1 METYI
6 SVYTVLRVYFIFSV
20 ICSANFELPWVC
32 VGCGRCVRV
41 LVLMSF
47 FFIVIITHG
56 AGVVWGRPPIVTSNQ
71 VPLRLAL
78 GISDRFVAYRMEV
91 PVVPVHKCATVLTN
105 AKHHQTSNN
114 KAKQSKTKLSVR
126 TMERFQQFMRG
137 MPGGMGGGGGASG
150 NNDHHP
156 LPDCA
161 EKVHVSSLALLKM
174 LKHGR
179 AGVPM
184 EVMGLMLGQFV
195 DDYTINCVDVFA
207 MPQSGTS
214 VSVEAVDPVFQM
226 AMLEMLKQ
234 TGRPEMVVGWYHSHP
249 GFGCWLSSTDI
260 NTQSSFE
267 QLNPRAVALVVDPVQ
282 SVRGKVVID
291 CFRLINPQLMMLG
304 QEPRQTTSNIGHLQK
319 PSIQAL
325 IHGLNRHY
333 YSIVIDYRK
342 NELEEQMLT
351 NLGKRNWVTSLLVT
365 PYAAH
370 GEATQQIVSKMVTL
384 SSQYQERIQNEM
396 NKTSQQIL
404 VESVGKIDPKRH
416 LEMAVND
423 LMGANI
429 IQCLG
434 TMLDTVVF

>member
-1 METYI
+1 
-6 SVYTVLRVYFIFSV
+6 
-20 ICSANFELPWVC
+20 
-32 VGCGRCVRV
+32 
-41 LVLMSF
+41 
-47 FFIVIITHG
+47 
-56 AGVVWGRPPIVTSNQ
+56 
-71 VPLRLAL
+71 
-78 GISDRFVAYRMEV
+78 
-91 PVVPVHKCATVLTN
+91 
-105 AKHHQTSNN
+105 
-114 KAKQSKTKLSVR
+114 
-126 TMERFQQFMRG
+126 MERLQQLMRG
-137 MPGGMGGGGGASG
+137 MPGGGLGGGGGS
-150 NNDHHP
+150 DSP
-156 LPDCA
+156 SPDCA

-214 VSVEAVDPVFQM
+214 VSVEAVDPVFQTK
-226 AMLEMLKQ
+226 MLDMLKQ

-267 QLNPRAVALVVDPVQ
+267 ALNARAVALVVDPIQ
-282 SVRGKVVID
+282 SVKGKVVID

-342 NELEEQMLT
+342 NELEEQMLM
-351 NLGKRNWVTSLLVT
+351 NLHKRNWTT
-365 PYAAH
+365 
-370 GEATQQIVSKMVTL
+370 GL
-384 SSQYQERIQNEM
+384 SVEKFEDHQ
-396 NKTSQQIL
+396 KTSEDLVDKMLKLTKDYNERMQQEEGKSTEEIL
-404 VESVGKIDPKRH
+404 VENVGKVDPKRH
-416 LEMAVND
+416 LEASVID
-423 LMGANI
+423 LMSANI